1 MNPKVDE
8 FLLKSPKW
16 QDEMT
21 RLRRIVLACGLT
33 EELKWGKPCYSY
45 RNSNIVIIQGFKEFC
60 ALMFFKGVLL
70 KDTHGILV
78 RIGENAQAMRQIRFT
93 GLHEIIELEPV
104 LKAHI
109 FEAVEV
115 EKAGLKI
122 PVQAKSELVFPE
134 EFQQKL
140 DEFPALKAAFEA
152 LTPGRKRLYHIHF
165 SEPKQ
170 AKTRVARIEKCIPQI
185 LAGKGL
191 NE

>member
-21 RLRRIVLACGLT
+21 RLRRIVLDCGLT

-152 LTPGRKRLYHIHF
+152 LTLGRKRLYHIHF